1 MAMQEVDSSERNTRW
16 VLYLMGAATAGV
28 GIYSLWRDFSDGSQ
42 LSIIAEIMA
51 LGIGLAIIV
60 AARFQ
65 LNVAKY
71 LSAIA
76 PILRG

>member
-1 MAMQEVDSSERNTRW
+1 
-16 VLYLMGAATAGV
+16 MGAATAGV